1 MISSDWQSQIFEKKK
16 KEKEKKKDDP
26 NLGPTGLNQTP
37 NQVFC
42 HILEFGSLVL
52 QLKLHAMIAWNNFI
66 LEVNNRGKTHKKSFG
81 DPSLGK
87 NQAWN

>member
-16 KEKEKKKDDP
+16 TKKRQKKGDP
-26 NLGPTGLNQTP
+26 NLGPTGPNQTP

-52 QLKLHAMIAWNNFI
+52 QLKLHTMIAWNNVI
-66 LEVNNRGKTHKKSFG
+66 LEVNNRGKTHKKNFG
-81 DPSLGK
+81 DPSLG
-87 NQAWN
+87 